1 MNLQS
6 YIGKL
11 VKLTLTNNKILIGK
25 VIDFDDKV
33 DNFDG
38 YNSIEIDTGRITY
51 DISENKIKTIFCTF
65 ITTKDTRHIPSTIS
79 SFKPIDFLSSILNT
93 KFI

>member
-38 YNSIEIDTGRITY
+38 YKSIEIDTGRITY
-51 DISENKIKTIFCTF
+51 DISENKIKTIV
-65 ITTKDTRHIPSTIS
+65 
-79 SFKPIDFLSSILNT
+79 LQ
-93 KFI
+93 

>member
-51 DISENKIKTIFCTF
+51 DISENKMAVCQ
-65 ITTKDTRHIPSTIS
+65 
-79 SFKPIDFLSSILNT
+79 
-93 KFI
+93 

>member
-38 YNSIEIDTGRITY
+38 YNSIEIDRGRITY
-51 DISENKIKTIFCTF
+51 DISENKIKTIV
-65 ITTKDTRHIPSTIS
+65 
-79 SFKPIDFLSSILNT
+79 LQ
-93 KFI
+93 

>member
-1 MNLQS
+1 MKYEFTVS

-51 DISENKIKTIFCTF
+51 DISENKIKTIVLQ
-65 ITTKDTRHIPSTIS
+65 K
-79 SFKPIDFLSSILNT
+79 
-93 KFI
+93 

>member
-38 YNSIEIDTGRITY
+38 YNSIEITY
-51 DISENKIKTIFCTF
+51 DISENKIKTIVLQ
-65 ITTKDTRHIPSTIS
+65 K
-79 SFKPIDFLSSILNT
+79 
-93 KFI
+93 

>member
-25 VIDFDDKV
+25 VIDFEDKV

-51 DISENKIKTIFCTF
+51 DISENKIKTIVLQ
-65 ITTKDTRHIPSTIS
+65 K
-79 SFKPIDFLSSILNT
+79 
-93 KFI
+93 

>member
-1 MNLQS
+1 LQS

-51 DISENKIKTIFCTF
+51 DISENKIKTIV
-65 ITTKDTRHIPSTIS
+65 
-79 SFKPIDFLSSILNT
+79 LQ
-93 KFI
+93 

>member
-6 YIGKL
+6 YIVKL

-51 DISENKIKTIFCTF
+51 DISENKIKTIV
-65 ITTKDTRHIPSTIS
+65 
-79 SFKPIDFLSSILNT
+79 
-93 KFI
+93 

>member
-51 DISENKIKTIFCTF
+51 DISENKIKTIFG
-65 ITTKDTRHIPSTIS
+65 
-79 SFKPIDFLSSILNT
+79 LL
-93 KFI
+93 

>member
-6 YIGKL
+6 YIVKL

-51 DISENKIKTIFCTF
+51 DLSLI
-65 ITTKDTRHIPSTIS
+65 HI
-79 SFKPIDFLSSILNT
+79 
-93 KFI
+93 

>member
-51 DISENKIKTIFCTF
+51 DISENKIKTIV
-65 ITTKDTRHIPSTIS
+65 
-79 SFKPIDFLSSILNT
+79 LQ
-93 KFI
+93 

>member
-11 VKLTLTNNKILIGK
+11 VKLTLTNNKKLIGK

-51 DISENKIKTIFCTF
+51 DISENKIKTIVLQ
-65 ITTKDTRHIPSTIS
+65 K
-79 SFKPIDFLSSILNT
+79 
-93 KFI
+93 

>member
-51 DISENKIKTIFCTF
+51 DELEKEINQSKSKYQ
-65 ITTKDTRHIPSTIS
+65 
-79 SFKPIDFLSSILNT
+79 
-93 KFI
+93 

>member
-51 DISENKIKTIFCTF
+51 DISENKIKTIVLQ
-65 ITTKDTRHIPSTIS
+65 K
-79 SFKPIDFLSSILNT
+79 
-93 KFI
+93 

>member
-51 DISENKIKTIFCTF
+51 DISENKIKTIVLQNSILSTQIKRKRCYFCT
-65 ITTKDTRHIPSTIS
+65 
-79 SFKPIDFLSSILNT
+79 L
-93 KFI
+93 

>member
-1 MNLQS
+1 QS

-51 DISENKIKTIFCTF
+51 DISENKIKTIVLQ
-65 ITTKDTRHIPSTIS
+65 K
-79 SFKPIDFLSSILNT
+79 
-93 KFI
+93 

>member
-25 VIDFDDKV
+25 
-33 DNFDG
+33 
-38 YNSIEIDTGRITY
+38 
-51 DISENKIKTIFCTF
+51 
-65 ITTKDTRHIPSTIS
+65 
-79 SFKPIDFLSSILNT
+79 
-93 KFI
+93 

>member
-11 VKLTLTNNKILIGK
+11 VKLTLTNNILIGK

-51 DISENKIKTIFCTF
+51 DISENKIKTIV
-65 ITTKDTRHIPSTIS
+65 
-79 SFKPIDFLSSILNT
+79 LQ
-93 KFI
+93 

>member
-38 YNSIEIDTGRITY
+38 YNSIEIDTDRITY
-51 DISENKIKTIFCTF
+51 DISENKIKTIV
-65 ITTKDTRHIPSTIS
+65 
-79 SFKPIDFLSSILNT
+79 LQ
-93 KFI
+93 

>member
-11 VKLTLTNNKILIGK
+11 VKLTLTNNKMLIGK

-51 DISENKIKTIFCTF
+51 DISENKIKTIVLQ
-65 ITTKDTRHIPSTIS
+65 K
-79 SFKPIDFLSSILNT
+79 
-93 KFI
+93 

>member
-6 YIGKL
+6 YISKL

-51 DISENKIKTIFCTF
+51 DISENKIKTIV
-65 ITTKDTRHIPSTIS
+65 
-79 SFKPIDFLSSILNT
+79 LQ
-93 KFI
+93 

>member
-6 YIGKL
+6 YIVKL

-25 VIDFDDKV
+25 VIGFDDKV

-51 DISENKIKTIFCTF
+51 DISENKIKTIVLQ
-65 ITTKDTRHIPSTIS
+65 K
-79 SFKPIDFLSSILNT
+79 
-93 KFI
+93 

>member
-38 YNSIEIDTGRITY
+38 YNSIEIDTGRFPKL
-51 DISENKIKTIFCTF
+51 N
-65 ITTKDTRHIPSTIS
+65 
-79 SFKPIDFLSSILNT
+79 FKHKVYL
-93 KFI
+93 K

>member
-11 VKLTLTNNKILIGK
+11 VKLTITNNKILIGK

-51 DISENKIKTIFCTF
+51 DISENKIKTIV
-65 ITTKDTRHIPSTIS
+65 
-79 SFKPIDFLSSILNT
+79 LQ
-93 KFI
+93 

>member
-6 YIGKL
+6 YIVKLVKL

-25 VIDFDDKV
+25 VID
-33 DNFDG
+33 FDG

-51 DISENKIKTIFCTF
+51 DISENKIKTIVLQ
-65 ITTKDTRHIPSTIS
+65 K
-79 SFKPIDFLSSILNT
+79 
-93 KFI
+93 

>member
-11 VKLTLTNNKILIGK
+11 IKLTLTNNKILIGK

-51 DISENKIKTIFCTF
+51 DISENKIKTIV
-65 ITTKDTRHIPSTIS
+65 
-79 SFKPIDFLSSILNT
+79 LQ
-93 KFI
+93 

>member
-11 VKLTLTNNKILIGK
+11 VKLTLTNSKILIGK

-51 DISENKIKTIFCTF
+51 DISENKIKTIV
-65 ITTKDTRHIPSTIS
+65 
-79 SFKPIDFLSSILNT
+79 LQ
-93 KFI
+93 

>member
-6 YIGKL
+6 YIVKL

-51 DISENKIKTIFCTF
+51 DISENKIKTIVL
-65 ITTKDTRHIPSTIS
+65 K
-79 SFKPIDFLSSILNT
+79 K
-93 KFI
+93 

>member
-38 YNSIEIDTGRITY
+38 YNSIEINTGRITY
-51 DISENKIKTIFCTF
+51 DISENKIKTIVLQ
-65 ITTKDTRHIPSTIS
+65 K
-79 SFKPIDFLSSILNT
+79 
-93 KFI
+93 

>member
-6 YIGKL
+6 YLGKL

-51 DISENKIKTIFCTF
+51 DISENKIKTIV
-65 ITTKDTRHIPSTIS
+65 
-79 SFKPIDFLSSILNT
+79 LQ
-93 KFI
+93 

>member
-38 YNSIEIDTGRITY
+38 YNSIEID
-51 DISENKIKTIFCTF
+51 
-65 ITTKDTRHIPSTIS
+65 
-79 SFKPIDFLSSILNT
+79 
-93 KFI
+93 

>member
-33 DNFDG
+33 DNLDG

-51 DISENKIKTIFCTF
+51 DISENKIKTIV
-65 ITTKDTRHIPSTIS
+65 
-79 SFKPIDFLSSILNT
+79 LQ
-93 KFI
+93 

>member
-51 DISENKIKTIFCTF
+51 DISEN
-65 ITTKDTRHIPSTIS
+65 
-79 SFKPIDFLSSILNT
+79 SILSTQIKRKRCYFLRFYNN
-93 KFI
+93 

>member
-51 DISENKIKTIFCTF
+51 DILENKIKTIV
-65 ITTKDTRHIPSTIS
+65 
-79 SFKPIDFLSSILNT
+79 LQ
-93 KFI
+93 

>member
-6 YIGKL
+6 YIVKL

-38 YNSIEIDTGRITY
+38 YNAIEIDTGRITY
-51 DISENKIKTIFCTF
+51 DISENKIKTIVLQ
-65 ITTKDTRHIPSTIS
+65 K
-79 SFKPIDFLSSILNT
+79 
-93 KFI
+93 

>member
-25 VIDFDDKV
+25 VIGYGDKV
-33 DNFDG
+33 CDFDG

-51 DISENKIKTIFCTF
+51 DISENKIKTIVLQ
-65 ITTKDTRHIPSTIS
+65 K
-79 SFKPIDFLSSILNT
+79 
-93 KFI
+93 